1 MPELLNVV
9 LMIAVTLG
17 LFAACLAFYG
27 RYYILPALF
36 TGPTIC
42 RLEAGGCQIL
52 FRTKEAALLGVPN
65 SLLGIL
71 FYPSLAVAAA
81 LHLPTWL
88 LFLASSASFLMTL
101 YLARL
106 LISRGLECRICW
118 AGHAA
123 NALIWVVL
131 LLRLFLDGA
140 GK

>member
-9 LMIAVTLG
+9 LTIAVALG
-17 LFAACLAFYG
+17 LVAACLAFYG

-71 FYPSLAVAAA
+71 FYPSLAVASA
-81 LHLPTWL
+81 LHLPDWL

-106 LISRGLECRICW
+106 LISRRLECRICW

-131 LLRLFLDGA
+131 LVRLLSDTW